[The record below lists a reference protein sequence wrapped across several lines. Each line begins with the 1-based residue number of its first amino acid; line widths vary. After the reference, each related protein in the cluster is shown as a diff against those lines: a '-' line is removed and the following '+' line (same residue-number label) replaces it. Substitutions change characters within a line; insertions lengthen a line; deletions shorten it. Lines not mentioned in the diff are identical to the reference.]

1 MSSEI
6 IYASKFMGLKTLA
19 LENSSSDRRNAT
31 KDALLST
38 AERLYAERGLD
49 AVSMREITREA
60 GQRNSTA
67 LQYHFSSKQ
76 ALVFAII
83 NRRMN
88 DGDSRRLEFL
98 HDLELRGKLDDVRSL
113 VGAMVEP
120 VAVGIKLPK
129 RWPAEHW
136 WVRFLS
142 EVQRCPEFDL
152 VELAKTASD
161 LGLRR
166 VYMLLGKQLRHV
178 PDVVLRQRF
187 LIAMSQAL
195 HGLAELDRLR
205 ERRRR
210 SRQRFDVER
219 AIENLIDMTAGALS
233 APVSIEVTRRLEP

>member
-1 MSSEI
+1 LVKRGSL
-6 IYASKFMGLKTLA
+6 SKKIDGAKNVT
-19 LENSSSDRRNAT
+19 LENPSSDRRNAT
-31 KDALLST
+31 KQALLNT

-67 LQYHFSSKQ
+67 LQYHFSSKE
-76 ALVFAII
+76 ALVSAIL

-88 DGDSRRLEFL
+88 DGDARRLEFL
-98 HDLELRGKLDDVRSL
+98 HNLEILGKLEDVRSL
-113 VGAMVEP
+113 AAAIVEP
-120 VAVGIKLPK
+120 IAVGIKSRK
-129 RWPAEHW
+129 RSSGERG

-142 EVQRCPEFDL
+142 EVQRRPEFDL
-152 VELAKTASD
+152 VELSKTASD

-166 VYMLLGKQLRHV
+166 VYTLLGKQLQHV

-187 LIAMSQAL
+187 LIAMSQVV
-195 HGLAELDRLR
+195 HELAEIDRVQESR
-205 ERRRR
+205 GR

-233 APVSIEVTRRLEP
+233 APVSIEVTRRIRP

>member
-1 MSSEI
+1 MVQ
-6 IYASKFMGLKTLA
+6 KTVT
-19 LENSSSDRRNAT
+19 LEDPSSDRRNAT
-31 KDALLST
+31 KEALLCA

-67 LQYHFSSKQ
+67 LQYHFSSKE
-76 ALVFAII
+76 ALVSAIL

-88 DGDSRRLEFL
+88 DGDARRLEFL
-98 HDLELRGKLDDVRSL
+98 HNLEILGKLEDVRSL
-113 VGAMVEP
+113 AAAMVEP
-120 VAVGIKLPK
+120 IAVGIKSRK
-129 RWPAEHW
+129 RRSGERG

-142 EVQRCPEFDL
+142 EVQRRPEFDL
-152 VELAKTASD
+152 VELSKTGSD

-166 VYMLLGKQLRHV
+166 VYTLLGKKLRHV

-187 LIAMSQAL
+187 LIAMSQAV
-195 HGLAELDRLR
+195 HGLAEIDQLQ
-205 ERRRR
+205 ERRGR

-233 APVSIEVTRRLEP
+233 APVSIEVTRRIKE